1 VPSRHQDP
9 ELQADAHHSGDG
21 ARWASLRLGTE
32 RARAAAVAR
41 AELACIRRAE
51 MRATQVS
58 APSPPVDASASDD
71 DEDPSGVSATPWIS
85 PQHHRSAGVRT
96 DPDWDALWDSGVTAA
111 VAAAR
116 SPPQTSGERMGERS
130 RRGHSR
136 ATAALLRAQNGDA
149 RTLVPH
155 SRMSGRRQL
164 GAESSLLALQK
175 RVAEAKQTLERRER
189 SSRPTSL
196 SDCADT
202 RAGLPRRTRS
212 AGDDAR
218 TSMAAIKRVAQRRV
232 VSIELTEDSLEQEA
246 LWRSRRLQLQQA
258 RLHSKGTAADQK
270 SSSPGGWLG
279 FASLSVRANGEHGSG
294 LLIHSDSQSAAPSDA
309 DEREMYQQ
317 VGPRHTERPLQHEP
331 LMHGHGSSRGG
342 GCGGDDSSRRL
353 DTEAYSETQRETQT
367 HETQPDTETHTEI
380 QRDSDDDSDD
390 FGSGDGLH
398 AEPET
403 PPSPK
408 LSASLPR
415 DMQCLQGHELLAFE
429 TPIDGYKC
437 DECGAIVGAGH
448 LMHSCRPCEHDVCE
462 DCVRSR
468 IPLQKFSLPE
478 KPAHPSMLDEV
489 GVTTEGTCPAQ

>member
-1 VPSRHQDP
+1 
-9 ELQADAHHSGDG
+9 
-21 ARWASLRLGTE
+21 
-32 RARAAAVAR
+32 
-41 AELACIRRAE
+41 
-51 MRATQVS
+51 
-58 APSPPVDASASDD
+58 
-71 DEDPSGVSATPWIS
+71 
-85 PQHHRSAGVRT
+85 
-96 DPDWDALWDSGVTAA
+96 
-111 VAAAR
+111 
-116 SPPQTSGERMGERS
+116 
-130 RRGHSR
+130 
-136 ATAALLRAQNGDA
+136 
-149 RTLVPH
+149 
-155 SRMSGRRQL
+155 
-164 GAESSLLALQK
+164 
-175 RVAEAKQTLERRER
+175 
-189 SSRPTSL
+189 
-196 SDCADT
+196 
-202 RAGLPRRTRS
+202 
-212 AGDDAR
+212 
-218 TSMAAIKRVAQRRV
+218 MAAIKRVAQRRV

-279 FASLSVRANGEHGSG
+279 SASLSARANGEHGSG

-317 VGPRHTERPLQHEP
+317 VAPRHTERPLHHEL
-331 LMHGHGSSRGG
+331 LMHGH
-342 GCGGDDSSRRL
+342 DDSSRRP

-367 HETQPDTETHTEI
+367 HETQPDTETHRETQGDTPTHGERESIQRDSDDDSDDFGSGDGLHAEPETTPSYHAEPETAPSLKLSASLPRDMRCPKGHELLAFETPIDGYKCDECGAIVGAGHLMHSCRPCEHDVCEDCDSSRRLDTETHSDTQGDTPTHGEI

-403 PPSPK
+403 TPSLK

-415 DMQCLQGHELLAFE
+415 DMQCPKGHELLAFE

-468 IPLQKFSLPE
+468 IPFQRFSLPE

-489 GVTTEGTCPAQ
+489 GVTTAGAFPAQ